1 MNIYGFFRT
10 ISSSEKKYL
19 LSRIRKSKL
28 THGLARLKDY
38 NPEFLNGKMLF
49 SSAKVTKVL
58 DLYEFTEEER
68 SERISDI
75 LIKIFE
81 TLPSLDRI
89 RDEDLFTPCVKYFQE
104 QALQELMDIRNWENG
119 NFLFSVLLFH
129 IYFQMMQIRWSTIF
143 FSLLL

>member
-1 MNIYGFFRT
+1 M
-10 ISSSEKKYL
+10 
-19 LSRIRKSKL
+19 SRIRKSKL
-28 THGLARLKDY
+28 AHGLARLKDY
-38 NPEFLNGKMLF
+38 NPEFLNGSPEFLKALL
-49 SSAKVTKVL
+49 SSGFTTVL

-119 NFLFSVLLFH
+119 NF
-129 IYFQMMQIRWSTIF
+129 
-143 FSLLL
+143 